1 MFRFH
6 TEATLWE
13 RPLKK
18 WTLEETVAG
27 IIELQD
33 QSRIDASGGYPSDYI
48 INGSIL
54 YQATLDY
61 NEKPRLIAQ
70 DIEEFIEENG
80 MWLEWIEEEIKA
92 YEVPASKVGS
102 KNERNSTI

>member
-6 TEATLWE
+6 TEDTLWK
-13 RPLKK
+13 RPLKT
-18 WTLEETVAG
+18 WTLEEIVDG

-33 QSRIDASGGYPSDYI
+33 QSRIDMAGGYPSDYI
-48 INGSIL
+48 VRGSIL

-61 NEKPRLIAQ
+61 KEQPELIVK

-80 MWLEWIEEEIKA
+80 VWLEQIEEEIGTND
-92 YEVPASKVGS
+92 VPISKVRS
-102 KNERNSTI
+102 KND